1 MLNKGNGC
9 HFFPIFCTWNTF
21 SKLWPEGSRL
31 VQCKTT
37 SQACNKVPGVLEQRV
52 ILNFWLFI
60 SLLLETPGMMLQVC
74 LYRCYRNY
82 QYTRPNLVRTNSIF
96 QARKVLS
103 SAADCGLVWVWEGS
117 NKFCCLVDTQAVVVS
132 LQPVAEHALL
142 TPQLLAVRLPF
153 YFWFFEQLGVL
164 GILAKEWGEH
174 SHYSLPAKGQAFQQ
188 LQIVLYLPC
197 HLLRFFCF
205 LNSQGLSFA
214 EIQPVP
220 ITLPLSSQDC
230 IETALFP
237 YW

>member
-82 QYTRPNLVRTNSIF
+82 QYTRPDLVRTNSIF

-132 LQPVAEHALL
+132 LD
-142 TPQLLAVRLPF
+142 RLSSSWKLYCIYPATCWDF
-153 YFWFFEQLGVL
+153 SVFL
-164 GILAKEWGEH
+164 I
-174 SHYSLPAKGQAFQQ
+174 AKGW
-188 LQIVLYLPC
+188 V
-197 HLLRFFCF
+197 LLRFSLFPSLYHF
-205 LNSQGLSFA
+205 
-214 EIQPVP
+214 PP
-220 ITLPLSSQDC
+220 K
-230 IETALFP
+230 TALKLLYFHIGSKVAVP
-237 YW
+237 SAVACVWSVNTYTKYDIFQCSRCFIMMDYWCTYWG